1 MFVVHVCII
10 CMYLYVCNYV
20 QDLIFFS
27 FGVLELPDN
36 HLEDWSFAGRRV
48 NGTQVPMT
56 LRPGFR
62 HTVVIFTPLK
72 SPRCG
77 ENPGAES
84 SESGFRWLCGR
95 RSSKT
100 PNRRRD
106 NHLSIPSRPVPS
118 VHIRPVRPRPR
129 KCSLLLVSASF
140 AKSILH

>member
-1 MFVVHVCII
+1 MYVVYVCII
-10 CMYLYVCNYV
+10 CMYYVFVIMFRICF
-20 QDLIFFS
+20 FFS

-77 ENPGAES
+77 ENLGAES
-84 SESGFRWLCGR
+84 SEPGFQ
-95 RSSKT
+95 
-100 PNRRRD
+100 
-106 NHLSIPSRPVPS
+106 
-118 VHIRPVRPRPR
+118 
-129 KCSLLLVSASF
+129 
-140 AKSILH
+140 